1 MDITFCLTSLNGQ
14 SESLSQDEVNV
25 FFRITHLCT
34 LLDIACGAL
43 LVVSAL
49 VLVDGCAA
57 VLRDALAFVVI
68 HCAALLLG
76 EHLKSNNDN
85 KENDEESL

>member
-1 MDITFCLTSLNGQ
+1 MSSFEFLHLNINIATFDFVQ
-14 SESLSQDEVNV
+14 
-25 FFRITHLCT
+25 THLCT

-43 LVVSAL
+43 FVVSAL

-57 VLRDALAFVVI
+57 VLGDALAFVVI

-76 EHLKSNNDN
+76 EHLNNNDH
-85 KENDEESL
+85 EEIYEESL

>member
-34 LLDIACGAL
+34 LLDITCGAL

-68 HCAALLLG
+68 HGAALVLG
-76 EHLKSNNDN
+76 EHLNNNHDE
-85 KENDEESL
+85 ENDVESL